1 MNTGEGPTPSADPEV
16 SVLRRLTRRC
26 APVLFV
32 FVLAPVTA
40 EYLIGYDDTLTNPAA
55 LIFGIV
61 IFGPLYGAPA
71 VLIREVTRRRGLGWP
86 TMLLLATAFGL
97 VEAGLFDQSMFDPDY
112 REIPYW
118 SSMREPTYL
127 PGIGTSAYM
136 ALTFVAGHVFG
147 SICAPIAL
155 AESWW
160 PQRRREPW
168 LGWFGLGV
176 VSVLWLLAGWLILQ
190 DQLSNTSFRIST
202 GQLVGTLAAVVLLVV
217 VALTR
222 RRDPQVRAG
231 AVPTP
236 WLVGLVSAL
245 LLTVRSV
252 VPTGWVGTLAA
263 LAAIVLWLVLLGRWS
278 RRSGWTPSHVLA
290 AVVGDLL
297 SIGGPAFATT
307 PLGDLDQA
315 AKLVANT
322 LLLALVLALAWW
334 GFVREARWA
343 RAERAI
349 SAGV

>member
-1 MNTGEGPTPSADPEV
+1 M
-16 SVLRRLTRRC
+16 RRL

-71 VLIREVTRRRGLGWP
+71 VLIRDVTRRRGLGWP

-112 REIPYW
+112 RDIPYW
-118 SSMREPTYL
+118 PLMREPTYL
-127 PGIGTSAYM
+127 PGTGTSAYM

-160 PQRRREPW
+160 PRRRREPW
-168 LGWFGLGV
+168 LGSFGLGV

-190 DQLSNTSFRIST
+190 DQLATSRSRIST
-202 GQLVGTLAAVVLLVV
+202 GQLVGTLVVVLLLVV
-217 VALTR
+217 AALTR
-222 RRDPQVRAG
+222 PRNPLLRTG
-231 AVPTP
+231 NVPAP
-236 WLVGLVSAL
+236 WLVGLVSAA

-252 VPTGWVGTLAA
+252 VPTGWIGTMAA
-263 LAAIVLWLVLLGRWS
+263 FGAIVLWLVLLGRWS
-278 RRSGWTPSHVLA
+278 RRTGWTPSHVLA

-297 SIGGPAFATT
+297 SIGGPAFTTT

-322 LLLALVLALAWW
+322 LLLALVLAVAWW
-334 GFVREARWA
+334 GFVREAHWA
-343 RAERAI
+343 RVQPAA
-349 SAGV
+349 SATV